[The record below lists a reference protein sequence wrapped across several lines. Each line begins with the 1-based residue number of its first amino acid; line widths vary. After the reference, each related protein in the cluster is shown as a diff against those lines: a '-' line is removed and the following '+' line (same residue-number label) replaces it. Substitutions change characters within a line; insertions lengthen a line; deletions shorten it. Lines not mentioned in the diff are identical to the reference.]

1 MHQIFAQHVG
11 VWAVFLEGVLS
22 FLSPC
27 VLPLLPI
34 YLGYLAGGTAVGE
47 NAPHYDRKRVMLHTI
62 CFVVGI
68 SMAFVVLGFSLS
80 AVGALFSRWHSVL
93 TRVGGLFIF
102 LMGLFQ
108 LGVLR
113 LNFLQREHRL
123 GWRPNGAMG
132 PGMAFLMGFVFSF
145 SWTPCVGPALA
156 SVLAL
161 AAGSGSGTQGALL
174 LLVYAAGFSIP
185 FLILGAFTTQA
196 LNWLAKRRDIVKW
209 TVRLG
214 GVVLVGIGLWVLFS
228 GASMAP
234 ATGQEQTE
242 QTQQTETTEQEEES
256 EFLAPDFTLTD
267 QYGNTHTL
275 SDYKGKAVIVNFWTT
290 WCGYCK
296 QEMPDLQELYEQY
309 GENSGDVVVLGI
321 ANPSN
326 EEYPH
331 NADES
336 QEVVEQFLQDN
347 GYTFPVLMDTTG
359 QVLATYGVQGFPVTL
374 FVTRDSELYTYVPGM
389 VDKETLHDLLQ
400 QTLDFEAP

>member
-1 MHQIFAQHVG
+1 MQEVLAQHVG
-11 VWAVFLEGVLS
+11 LGAVFLEGILS

-27 VLPLLPI
+27 VLPLLPV
-34 YLGYLAGGTAVGE
+34 YLGYLAGGTTSQKGV
-47 NAPHYDRKRVMLHTI
+47 PYYDRKKVMLHTL

-68 SMAFVVLGFSLS
+68 SAAFFVLGFSFS
-80 AVGALFSRWHSVL
+80 ALGTLLSRWQHIL
-93 TRVGGLFIF
+93 TPVGGLFIL

-123 GWRPNGAMG
+123 GWHPTGAVG
-132 PGMAFLMGFVFSF
+132 PGMAFVMGFVFSF

-161 AAGSGSGTQGALL
+161 AAGAGGGAQSMWL

-185 FLILGAFTTQA
+185 FLILGAFTTQV
-196 LNWLAKRRDIVKW
+196 LNWLSARRDVVRW

-214 GVVLVGIGLWVLFS
+214 GIVLVGIGLWVLFS
-228 GASMAP
+228 GVSAP
-234 ATGQEQTE
+234 ANPMQQETTQGAKQEQ
-242 QTQQTETTEQEEES
+242 ES
-256 EFLAPDFTLTD
+256 EFAAPDFTLTD

-275 SDYKGKAVIVNFWTT
+275 SDYQGKAVVVNFWTT

-296 QEMPDLQELYEQY
+296 QEMPDLQELYEQQ
-309 GENSGDVVVLGI
+309 GENSGDVVVLGV
-321 ANPSN
+321 ANPTS
-326 EEYPH
+326 EEYP
-331 NADES
+331 NQADKS

-359 QVLATYGVQGFPVTL
+359 QVLGTYGVEGFPTTL
-374 FVTRDSELYTYVPGM
+374 FITKEGELDSYIPGR
-389 VDKETLHDLLQ
+389 VDHDTLHELVQ
-400 QTLDFEAP
+400 QTLEYTGAS